1 MKVSG
6 NYSDL
11 WKAIIRP
18 PREEYTLQNLGT
30 FLSLYLLG
38 PNAFKIGKR
47 SYLRKDLELINP
59 IGLRLRCSHFFP

>member
-18 PREEYTLQNLGT
+18 PRDTYTIDMLG
-30 FLSLYLLG
+30 
-38 PNAFKIGKR
+38 
-47 SYLRKDLELINP
+47 KDFDIFNTIL
-59 IGLRLRCSHFFP
+59 